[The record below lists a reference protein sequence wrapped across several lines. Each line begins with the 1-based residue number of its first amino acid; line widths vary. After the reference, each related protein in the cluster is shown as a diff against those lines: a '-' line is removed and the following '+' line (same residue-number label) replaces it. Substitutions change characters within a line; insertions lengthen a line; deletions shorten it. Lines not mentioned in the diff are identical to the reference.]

1 MFVIFSWFKMSY
13 TDNRIGVLRDLHP
26 DIEVMFN
33 RLSLSDVRGNL
44 PGHTEDNGMLRG
56 ADRVLANNIL
66 LRNEIYDLFK
76 CFYRHPEKARVLES
90 TLGNIGELPFL
101 QIIAGRMEVE
111 VEEQRKAIESAMGG
125 FSDAAG
131 RNF

>member
-1 MFVIFSWFKMSY
+1 MSY

-26 DIEVMFN
+26 DVEVMLN
-33 RLSLSDVRGNL
+33 RLSLSGVRRNL
-44 PGHTEDNGMLRG
+44 AGHTEDNGMLSG
-56 ADRVLANNIL
+56 ADRLLANNIL

-76 CFYRHPEKARVLES
+76 SFYRHPEKARATENTLE
-90 TLGNIGELPFL
+90 NIGELSFL

-111 VEEQRKAIESAMGG
+111 VEEQRKAIQSAMGG

-131 RNF
+131 RNL